1 MFKKSIKLIVCLCI
15 AAITLN
21 SCIGSFGLWNK
32 VLAWNKTATYNKFH
46 NELIFIVISPAYA
59 VCGVA
64 DLLVLNTIE
73 FWSGENPMASK
84 AGKTQ
89 EIMGSDGRMYA
100 VTTLKDGYEIK
111 DADGKLVN
119 FTFNEQDKTWS
130 IEAEGQKQVLLKMKD
145 NETAEIILPD
155 GSTKDISLNEQGMYE
170 ARMALGEGYYFALR

>member
-1 MFKKSIKLIVCLCI
+1 
-15 AAITLN
+15 
-21 SCIGSFGLWNK
+21 
-32 VLAWNKTATYNKFH
+32 
-46 NELIFIVISPAYA
+46 
-59 VCGVA
+59 
-64 DLLVLNTIE
+64 
-73 FWSGENPMASK
+73 MASK